1 MMKAMRKLTKQIMW
15 IVIAA
20 FVGTIIFAWGMEF
33 SSRKQ
38 KRGILASINGQDVHL
53 TTFQY
58 LYDQAL
64 RQAES
69 SQGRVDDQTTYRIR
83 EEVWNQMIN
92 DYLLQQEV
100 KRRKITVTGAELFEY
115 LKRFPPKELMENPA
129 FQTPEGEFDY
139 QRYLQALAD
148 PRVPWDQ
155 VEPYVRSNLTMSKL
169 QQSVISLVRVT
180 DEEVRQYYIDDNEK
194 VKVKYLLVPIS
205 LFLQKDLPVSD
216 PEIQA
221 YYEAQQ
227 EDFKVN
233 QSANLS
239 YVVFEKK
246 TSEMDEQVTKE
257 RLSDIKKEIEEG
269 EDFAELAREFSD
281 DVASAQDGG
290 DLGWFGKGKMIE
302 AFEEAAFALKPGEMS
317 EPVRSEFGWHLIK
330 VIDQRKKGKDKEIK
344 ASHILLKTRISQET
358 LDQLK
363 LKAEEFVDQEKE
375 SDLIEVAEEQN
386 LPVSE
391 TGWFFEGGYI
401 QGMGTNPEVN
411 EFAFKNKEGE
421 TSEIMETAQGFY
433 VFQIKERRAAGIS
446 PLEEVKGVIK
456 QKLSKAIADSLA
468 YYEGQKIYDQIK
480 AGTSLKKAAT
490 DRNAIYKESVE
501 FSRNSVF
508 PEIGRLPE
516 FVGAS
521 FSLNSQNRL
530 SPPIKTERGTYV
542 IEFISRTGID
552 DSLFLSMKDSL
563 SSAVLQNKQSQVYQ
577 DWFTQLRESAEIEDY
592 RSEYFREQSI
602 Y

>member
-15 IVIAA
+15 IVIVA

-33 SSRKQ
+33 SGRKQ
-38 KRGILASINGQDVHL
+38 KSGIIASINGQDIHL

-69 SQGRVDDQTTYRIR
+69 SQERVDDQTAYRIR
-83 EEVWNQMIN
+83 EEVWNQMVN

-100 KRRKITVTGAELFEY
+100 KRREITVTGAELFEY

-155 VEPYVRSNLTMSKL
+155 VEPYVRSNLTLSKL

-180 DEEVRQYYIDDNEK
+180 DEEVRQYYVDDNEK

-205 LFLQKDLPVSD
+205 QFLQKDLAVSD
-216 PEIQA
+216 PEIQT
-221 YYEAQQ
+221 YYETHQ
-227 EDFKVN
+227 ENFKVD

-246 TSEMDEQVTKE
+246 TSEMDEQKTKE

-269 EDFAELAREFSD
+269 EDFAELAQEFSD

-290 DLGWFGKGKMIE
+290 NLGWFGKGKMIE
-302 AFEEAAFALKPGEMS
+302 AFEKAAFALKPGEMS

-330 VIDQRKKGKDKEIK
+330 VFDQRKKGKEKEIK

-358 LDQLK
+358 QDQLK
-363 LKAEEFVDQEKE
+363 LGAEEFVDQVKE
-375 SDLIEVAEEQN
+375 SDLIKVAEEQN

-391 TGWFFEGGYI
+391 TGWFFKGGYI
-401 QGMGTNPEVN
+401 QGIGTNPEVD
-411 EFAFKNKEGE
+411 EFAFKNKIGK
-421 TSEIMETAQGFY
+421 TSEFIEIPKGFY
-433 VFQIKERRAAGIS
+433 VFQIKERRPAGIS
-446 PLEEVKGVIK
+446 PLEEVKSVIK
-456 QKLSKAIADSLA
+456 RKLSKAKADSLA
-468 YYEGQKIYDQIK
+468 YAEAQKIYDQIK
-480 AGTSLKKAAT
+480 TGKSLKKAAK
-490 DRNAIYKESVE
+490 DNNVIYKETDE
-501 FSRNSVF
+501 FSRNSF
-508 PEIGRLPE
+508 LPEIGRLPE

-521 FSLNSQNRL
+521 FSLSPQNRL
-530 SPPIKTERGTYV
+530 SPPIKTDRGTFIV
-542 IEFISRTGID
+542 EFVSRTTTD
-552 DSLFLSMKDSL
+552 DSLFASIKDSL
-563 SSAVLQNKQSQVYQ
+563 SSVILQNKQSQLYQ
-577 DWFTQLRESAEIEDY
+577 DWFTQLRESAKIEDH
-592 RSEYFREQSI
+592 RSEYFREQSV

>member
-15 IVIAA
+15 IVIVA

-33 SSRKQ
+33 SGRKQ

-53 TTFQY
+53 NTFQY

-69 SQGRVDDQTTYRIR
+69 SQARVDDQTAYRIR

-129 FQTPEGEFDY
+129 FQTPEGQFDY

-446 PLEEVKGVIK
+446 PLKEVKGIIK
-456 QKLSKAIADSLA
+456 QKLSTAKADSLA
-468 YYEGQKIYDQIK
+468 YVEAQRIYGQIK
-480 AGTSLKKAAT
+480 TGTSLKKAAT
-490 DRNAIYKESVE
+490 DNNAIYKESVE

-552 DSLFLSMKDSL
+552 DSLFLFMKDSL
-563 SSAVLQNKQSQVYQ
+563 SSVVLQNKQSQLYQ
-577 DWFTQLRESAEIEDY
+577 DWFTQLRESAEIEDH
-592 RSEYFREQSI
+592 RSEYFREQSV

>member
-53 TTFQY
+53 NTFQY

-69 SQGRVDDQTTYRIR
+69 SQARVDDQTAYRIR

-446 PLEEVKGVIK
+446 PLKEVKGIIK
-456 QKLSKAIADSLA
+456 QKLSTAKADSLA
-468 YYEGQKIYDQIK
+468 YVEAQRIYGQIK
-480 AGTSLKKAAT
+480 TGTSLKKAAT
-490 DRNAIYKESVE
+490 DNNAIYKESVE

-552 DSLFLSMKDSL
+552 DSLFLFMKDSL
-563 SSAVLQNKQSQVYQ
+563 SSVVLQNKQSQLYQ

>member
-1 MMKAMRKLTKQIMW
+1 MRRYDN
-15 IVIAA
+15 
-20 FVGTIIFAWGMEF
+20 II
-33 SSRKQ
+33 
-38 KRGILASINGQDVHL
+38 
-53 TTFQY
+53 Y
-58 LYDQAL
+58 
-64 RQAES
+64 
-69 SQGRVDDQTTYRIR
+69 
-83 EEVWNQMIN
+83 
-92 DYLLQQEV
+92 
-100 KRRKITVTGAELFEY
+100 
-115 LKRFPPKELMENPA
+115 
-129 FQTPEGEFDY
+129 
-139 QRYLQALAD
+139 
-148 PRVPWDQ
+148 
-155 VEPYVRSNLTMSKL
+155 
-169 QQSVISLVRVT
+169 RVT

-446 PLEEVKGVIK
+446 PLKEVKGIIK
-456 QKLSKAIADSLA
+456 QKLSTAKADSLA
-468 YYEGQKIYDQIK
+468 YVEAQRIYGQIK
-480 AGTSLKKAAT
+480 TGTSLKKAAT
-490 DRNAIYKESVE
+490 DNNAIYKESVE

-542 IEFISRTGID
+542 IEFISRTGIN
-552 DSLFLSMKDSL
+552 DSLFLFMKDSL
-563 SSAVLQNKQSQVYQ
+563 SSVVLQNKQSQLYQ

>member
-33 SSRKQ
+33 SARKQ

-53 TTFQY
+53 NTFQY

-69 SQGRVDDQTTYRIR
+69 SQGRVDDQTAYRIR
-83 EEVWNQMIN
+83 DEVWNQMIN

-155 VEPYVRSNLTMSKL
+155 VEPYVRTNLTMSKL
-169 QQSVISLVRVT
+169 QQSVIGMVRVT

-194 VKVKYLLVPIS
+194 VKVKYVLVPIS
-205 LFLQKDLPVSD
+205 LFLQKDLPVTD

-221 YYEAQQ
+221 YYEAHQK
-227 EDFKVN
+227 DFKVD

-246 TSEMDEQVTKE
+246 TTEMDEQKTKE

-269 EDFAELAREFSD
+269 EDFAELAQEFSD
-281 DVASAQDGG
+281 DVSSAQDGG
-290 DLGWFGKGKMIE
+290 DLGWFGKGKMIQ

-358 LDQLK
+358 FDQLK

-375 SDLIEVAEEQN
+375 SDLIRVAEEQN
-386 LPVSE
+386 LPLSE

-401 QGMGTNPEVN
+401 QGIGINPEVD
-411 EFAFKNKEGE
+411 EFAFKNKQGE
-421 TSEIMETAQGFY
+421 TSEIIETAQGFY
-433 VFQIKERRAAGIS
+433 VFQIKERKAAGIS
-446 PLEEVKGVIK
+446 PLKEVKGVIK

-490 DRNAIYKESVE
+490 DNNAIYNESVE

-530 SPPIKTERGTYV
+530 SPPIKTERGTYI

-552 DSLFLSMKDSL
+552 DSLFLFMKDSL
-563 SSAVLQNKQSQVYQ
+563 SSVVLQNKQTQLYQ
-577 DWFTQLRESAEIEDY
+577 DWFTQLRESAEIEDH
-592 RSEYFREQSI
+592 RSEYFREQSV

>member
-15 IVIAA
+15 IVIVA

-33 SSRKQ
+33 SGRKQ
-38 KRGILASINGQDVHL
+38 KSGIIASINGQDIHL

-69 SQGRVDDQTTYRIR
+69 SQERVDDQTAYRIR
-83 EEVWNQMIN
+83 EEVWNQMVN

-100 KRRKITVTGAELFEY
+100 KRREITVTGAELFEY

-155 VEPYVRSNLTMSKL
+155 VEPYVRSNLTLSKL

-180 DEEVRQYYIDDNEK
+180 DEEVRQYYVDDNEK

-205 LFLQKDLPVSD
+205 QFLQKDLAVSD
-216 PEIQA
+216 PEIQT
-221 YYEAQQ
+221 YYETHQ
-227 EDFKVN
+227 ENFKVD

-246 TSEMDEQVTKE
+246 TSEMDEQKTKE

-269 EDFAELAREFSD
+269 EDFAELAQEFSD

-290 DLGWFGKGKMIE
+290 NLGWFGKGKMIE
-302 AFEEAAFALKPGEMS
+302 AFEKAAFALKPGEMS

-330 VIDQRKKGKDKEIK
+330 VFDQRKKGKEKEIK

-358 LDQLK
+358 QDQLK
-363 LKAEEFVDQEKE
+363 LGAEEFVDQVKE
-375 SDLIEVAEEQN
+375 SDLIKVAEEQN

-391 TGWFFEGGYI
+391 TGWFFKGGYI
-401 QGMGTNPEVN
+401 QGIGTNPEVD
-411 EFAFKNKEGE
+411 EFAFKNKIGK
-421 TSEIMETAQGFY
+421 TSEFIEIPKGFY
-433 VFQIKERRAAGIS
+433 VFQIKERRPAGIS
-446 PLEEVKGVIK
+446 PLEEVKSVIK
-456 QKLSKAIADSLA
+456 RKLSKAKADSLA
-468 YYEGQKIYDQIK
+468 YAEAQKIYDQIK
-480 AGTSLKKAAT
+480 TGKSLKKAAK
-490 DRNAIYKESVE
+490 DNDVIYKETDE
-501 FSRNSVF
+501 FSRNSF
-508 PEIGRLPE
+508 LPEIGRLPE

-521 FSLNSQNRL
+521 FSLSPQNRL
-530 SPPIKTERGTYV
+530 SPPIKTDRGTFIV
-542 IEFISRTGID
+542 EFVSRTTTD
-552 DSLFLSMKDSL
+552 DSLFASIKDSL
-563 SSAVLQNKQSQVYQ
+563 SSVILQNKQSQLYQ
-577 DWFTQLRESAEIEDY
+577 DWFTQLRESAKIEDH
-592 RSEYFREQSI
+592 RSEYFREQSV

>member
-15 IVIAA
+15 IVIVA

-33 SSRKQ
+33 SGRKQ
-38 KRGILASINGQDVHL
+38 KRGIIATINEQDIHL

-69 SQGRVDDQTTYRIR
+69 SQERVDDQTAYRIR
-83 EEVWNQMIN
+83 EEVWNQMVN

-155 VEPYVRSNLTMSKL
+155 VEPYVRSNLTLSKL

-180 DEEVRQYYIDDNEK
+180 DEEVRQYYVDDNEK
-194 VKVKYLLVPIS
+194 VKVKYLLVPVS
-205 LFLQKDLPVSD
+205 QFLQKDIQVSD

-221 YYEAQQ
+221 YYEAHQ
-227 EDFKVN
+227 EDFKVD

-246 TSEMDEQVTKE
+246 PSEMDEQKTKE

-269 EDFAELAREFSD
+269 EDFAELALEFSD
-281 DVASAQDGG
+281 DVASTQDSG

-302 AFEEAAFALKPGEMS
+302 TFEEAAFALKPGEMS

-330 VIDQRKKGKDKEIK
+330 VFDQRKKGKEKEIK

-358 LDQLK
+358 FDQLK
-363 LKAEEFVDQEKE
+363 LEAEEFVDQVKE
-375 SDLIEVAEEQN
+375 SDLIKVAEEQN

-391 TGWFFEGGYI
+391 TGWFFKGGYI
-401 QGMGTNPEVN
+401 QGIGTNPEVD
-411 EFAFKNKEGE
+411 EFAFKNKIGK
-421 TSEIMETAQGFY
+421 TSEFIESAKGFY
-433 VFQIKERRAAGIS
+433 VFQIKERRPAGIS
-446 PLEEVKGVIK
+446 PLKEVKGVIK
-456 QKLSKAIADSLA
+456 QKLSQAKADPLA
-468 YYEGQKIYDQIK
+468 YAEAQKIYEQIK
-480 AGTSLKKAAT
+480 TGKSLKKAAK
-490 DRNAIYKESVE
+490 DNNVIYKETNG
-501 FSRNSVF
+501 FSRNSF
-508 PEIGRLPE
+508 LPEIGNLPE
-516 FVGAS
+516 FIGAS
-521 FSLNSQNRL
+521 FSLNPQNRL
-530 SPPIKTERGTYV
+530 SPPTKTERGTFI
-542 IEFISRTGID
+542 IEFVSRTKID
-552 DSLFLSMKDSL
+552 DGLFASIKDSL
-563 SSAVLQNKQSQVYQ
+563 SSVILQNKQSQVYQ
-577 DWFTQLRESAEIEDY
+577 DWFTQLRESAEIEDH
-592 RSEYFREQSI
+592 RSEYFREQSM